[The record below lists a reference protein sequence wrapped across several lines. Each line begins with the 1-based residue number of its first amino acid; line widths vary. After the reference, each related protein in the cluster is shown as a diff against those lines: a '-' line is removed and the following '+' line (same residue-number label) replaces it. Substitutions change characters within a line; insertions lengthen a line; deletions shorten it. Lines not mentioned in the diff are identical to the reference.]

1 MKYKVIFI
9 NHELEQVFTKID
21 NEDPIKRALI
31 RAIESIKNNPLA
43 GKCKKETNS

>member
-9 NHELEQVFTKID
+9 NHELEQVFTKMD